1 MKAILSFSA
10 NDTIAGADADWC
22 CACARAPQHMARTSA
37 DRCQPGR
44 ISGRGAAA
52 RCAARKK
59 QSRSRRAPDGDSIVP
74 KTPPKRVRG
83 FFSGHDFDC
92 FVGSRTGKEGG
103 VEHTE
108 GRPEPNPRVVVLCR

>member
-74 KTPPKRVRG
+74 KTPPKRVYER
-83 FFSGHDFDC
+83 DFL
-92 FVGSRTGKEGG
+92 T
-103 VEHTE
+103 
-108 GRPEPNPRVVVLCR
+108 LAL